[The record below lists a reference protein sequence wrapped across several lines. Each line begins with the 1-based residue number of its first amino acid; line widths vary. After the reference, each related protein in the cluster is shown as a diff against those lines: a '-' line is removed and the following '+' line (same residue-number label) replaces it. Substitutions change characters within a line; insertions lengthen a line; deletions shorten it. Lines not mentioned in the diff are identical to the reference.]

1 MITKLVC
8 IFIAILLSSCS
19 LKFTNSNFSLE
30 EQQKIF
36 TKLPLVTSIRASL
49 DIKAT
54 GLLGHFFHEQ
64 GQIISQEPQNLF
76 FFINTSLGLPSILI
90 ACNGSFLTMYNYLQD
105 GEYNSYPLAKK
116 TYFNLYDTVVYPEI
130 LINFIL
136 NRLYLNN
143 LSNIDILQNKNYYQV
158 QAQKDQW
165 MLKANIEKNRHV
177 ITEIFWQNKDTK
189 LQYHVVY
196 GDFKLISGIYFP
208 HEMVFKT
215 IDADKSSSFKFL
227 LNEVILNDPYQDE
240 SIFYLQAPK

>member
-1 MITKLVC
+1 M
-8 IFIAILLSSCS
+8 
-19 LKFTNSNFSLE
+19 
-30 EQQKIF
+30 
-36 TKLPLVTSIRASL
+36 
-49 DIKAT
+49 
-54 GLLGHFFHEQ
+54 
-64 GQIISQEPQNLF
+64 
-76 FFINTSLGLPSILI
+76 
-90 ACNGSFLTMYNYLQD
+90 
-105 GEYNSYPLAKK
+105 
-116 TYFNLYDTVVYPEI
+116 
-130 LINFIL
+130 
-136 NRLYLNN
+136 NN